1 MFVMT
6 RDSIKAVKLE
16 RPGLEES
23 VTAFRK
29 SLADPVS
36 SGYLVQAQQLY
47 DRLIKPIVE
56 RLRFKK
62 LVIVPHGVLHYLPFG
77 ALRSD
82 QSFLLDDYSLR
93 VEPSAG
99 VLDLIKGRES
109 KTPAGALLLGNP
121 DLGKPELNLNFAQEE
136 ATAIAKLLPEAK
148 VLLRND
154 ATRSFVMSQG
164 EHYSLIHFATHGTFD
179 PAAPLNSAL
188 LLAPDKDSD
197 GRLTVGDLY
206 TLKLDANLVT
216 LSACETALGKVAN
229 GDDVV
234 GLTRGFLY
242 AGARSIVASL
252 WSVDD
257 KATAELMTTFYGNLA
272 TQPRLEALR
281 QAQVKVRASFPHPFY
296 WAAFQLT
303 GRSE

>member
-1 MFVMT
+1 M
-6 RDSIKAVKLE
+6 
-16 RPGLEES
+16 
-23 VTAFRK
+23 
-29 SLADPVS
+29 
-36 SGYLVQAQQLY
+36 
-47 DRLIKPIVE
+47 
-56 RLRFKK
+56 
-62 LVIVPHGVLHYLPFG
+62 PHGVLHYLPFG

-82 QSFLLDDYSLR
+82 QSFLIDDYSIR

-99 VLDLIKGRES
+99 VLDLIKGREN
-109 KTPAGALLLGNP
+109 KTPAGALVLGNP
-121 DLGKPELNLNFAQEE
+121 DLGKPEFNLNYAQEE
-136 ATAIAKLLPEAK
+136 ALAIAKLMPDAK
-148 VLLRND
+148 VLLRGD

-164 EHYSLIHFATHGTFD
+164 DRYSLIHFATHGTFD

-206 TLKLDANLVT
+206 TLRLDANLVT

-252 WSVDD
+252 WTVDD
-257 KATAELMTTFYGNLA
+257 RATADLMTTFYGNLA
-272 TQPRLEALR
+272 TLSRLEALR
-281 QAQVKVRASFPHPFY
+281 QAQVKVRERFPHPFY